1 MSDRIRIALAQTN
14 TVVGDLEGN
23 YRKIVDRIRKAEAV
37 AADILLFPELTI
49 PSYLP
54 EDLLL
59 KRQFVVDNKAYLD
72 KIARENRQLVTILG
86 FVDDHPD
93 NNNLYNAAAVL
104 TDGHVAAIYHKIC
117 LPNYSVFDEKRYFV
131 PGDRPLVFEY
141 KGGQFGLNI
150 CEDMWV
156 PDGVTEC
163 QAVSGGAEVILSIS
177 ASPYDMSKREARI
190 EMGRKRA
197 QTTRAIVVLLNL
209 VGGQDELVFDGGSF
223 VVDAKG
229 DLIAQSPQFQE
240 DFLVADLDVEAVRTL
255 RRTDKVYKEMAGKY
269 KPLYRH
275 EHITVAAAGSDLHK
289 KALAERQFTPTSHL
303 EEIHQALILG
313 TRDYVLKNGF
323 KKVVIGLSGGI
334 DSALTAAIAVEA
346 LRPENVIGVLLPSAI
361 TSQESIDDALQLAHN
376 LGIETQEIPIKN
388 VFDAYVKSL
397 AGVFKD
403 VREDITEENL
413 QARARGNILMALSNK
428 FGWLVLTTGNK
439 SETSVGYATLYGDM
453 AGGFAVI
460 KDVPKTLVYKLS
472 DHLSRGAGHEVI
484 PRRILTKPPT
494 AELRPNQTDQDS
506 LPPYELLDTILEYLI
521 EKDKTVHEITA
532 LGYPKDLVQKIAG
545 LVDKNEYKRR
555 QAAPGIKITP
565 RAFGKDR
572 RMPITNRYGR

>member
-1 MSDRIRIALAQTN
+1 MADSFRIALAQTN

-23 YRKIVDRIRKAEAV
+23 HDKIVAGIRKAEAAGV
-37 AADILLFPELTI
+37 DILLFPELSI

-59 KRQFVVDNKAYLD
+59 KRQFVADNKATLT
-72 KIARENRQLVTILG
+72 KIANQNRHLLTILG

-93 NNNLYNAAAVL
+93 NHNLYNAAAVL
-104 TDGHVAAIYHKIC
+104 TNGQVGAIYHKIC

-141 KGGQFGLNI
+141 KGVRFGLNI

-163 QAVSGGAEVILSIS
+163 QALSGGAEVILSIS
-177 ASPYDMSKREARI
+177 ASPYDMNKRASRI
-190 EMGRKRA
+190 EMGRERA
-197 QTTRAIVVLLNL
+197 RTTRAIVVLLNL

-223 VVDAKG
+223 VIDPNG
-229 DLIAQSPQFQE
+229 ELIAQSPQFQE
-240 DFLVADLDVEAVRTL
+240 DFLVADLDMKAVRTL
-255 RRTDKVYKEMAGKY
+255 RSSDKTYLKNADKY

-275 EHITVAAAGSDLHK
+275 ELKSFETAGPELPKRPIAATTLS
-289 KALAERQFTPTSHL
+289 TTSHL

-313 TRDYVLKNGF
+313 TRDYVVKNGF
-323 KKVVIGLSGGI
+323 RKVVIGLSGGI

-346 LRPENVIGVLLPSAI
+346 LGAENVIGVLLPSEI
-361 TSQESIDDALQLAHN
+361 TSQESVADALQLARN
-376 LGIETQEIPIKN
+376 LGIETQEISIKN

-403 VREDITEENL
+403 LQEDITEENL

-472 DHLSRGAGHEVI
+472 EHLNGTAGREVI
-484 PRRILTKPPT
+484 PQNIVTKAPT

-521 EKDKTVHEITA
+521 EKDKTVQEIAA
-532 LGYPKDLVQKIAG
+532 LGYPKDVVKKIAG

-572 RMPITNRYGR
+572 RMPITNRYRR